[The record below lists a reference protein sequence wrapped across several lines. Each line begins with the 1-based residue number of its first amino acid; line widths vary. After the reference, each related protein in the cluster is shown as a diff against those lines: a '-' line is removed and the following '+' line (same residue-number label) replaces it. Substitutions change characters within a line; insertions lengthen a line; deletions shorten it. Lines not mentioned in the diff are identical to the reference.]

1 MSFIINY
8 WHWFALSGLLFYF
21 FSLYKKQ
28 LKNNN
33 FEAIAVEY
41 EPPRGLSL
49 LQAAYILDRSPDE
62 KDITAA
68 ILELGSLGYLRIEK
82 ELKELS
88 VLDKIQQFFSPLVL
102 KKTDKNSNGLSRDQ
116 RIVLRAILFK
126 QSNKF
131 LLTHNPETRSRAIQ
145 QEIPYLNETLHNWAA
160 EKGYVEQNILKARSK
175 FFLKNLLILLPIVVL
190 TYFTLIKQY
199 GNNEEI
205 STTIFLLLVF
215 STVGIAGVIMLPS
228 FLMKLALF
236 LFGSMGAMLPYLML
250 YKQGYSIKEL
260 LINLAFGPYGI
271 IIISIIILS
280 FLSLNIGKLT
290 AKGRLL
296 QRQLLGLKEYIKR
309 VKKKE
314 IQYQLQ
320 ENALHLEKLLPYA
333 VLFGETGQWLPLFKS
348 LKAKSTTWH
357 EGDII
362 ELLVLEKMIKG
373 TVYSV

>member
-88 VLDKIQQFFSPLVL
+88 VLDKIQQFFSPLIL

-116 RIVLRAILFK
+116 RIVLRAMLFK

-175 FFLKNLLILLPIVVL
+175 FFLKNLLILLPIIVL

-205 STTIFLLLVF
+205 STTIFLLLIF
-215 STVGIAGVIMLPS
+215 STVGIAGVIILPR

-260 LINLAFGPYGI
+260 LINLAFGPYGV

-290 AKGRLL
+290 AKGRLV

-348 LKAKSTTWH
+348 LKANSTTWH

-373 TVYSV
+373 TV